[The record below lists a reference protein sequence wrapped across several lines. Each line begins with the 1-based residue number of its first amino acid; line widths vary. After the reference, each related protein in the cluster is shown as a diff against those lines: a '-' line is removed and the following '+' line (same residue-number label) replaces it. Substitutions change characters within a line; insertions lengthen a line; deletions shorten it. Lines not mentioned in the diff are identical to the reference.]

1 MGKSSDTIVAARVPE
16 EIKNQGNLILAKLGY
31 TQTHL
36 INSAY
41 RYVLEFHR
49 LPFESATPKP
59 GKRTLDS
66 KRMRQ
71 LSSEL
76 MALQVSTYDYS
87 LGNTRTLKDVLA
99 EKRGAEYK
107 AQV

>member
-16 EIKNQGNLILAKLGY
+16 EIKDQGNAILAKLGY

-59 GKRTLDS
+59 GKRTLDP
-66 KRMRQ
+66 KRKRQ
-71 LSSEL
+71 LSEEL
-76 MALQVSTYDYS
+76 FALQVSTYDYS
-87 LGNTRTLKDVLA
+87 LGNTRTFKEALT
-99 EKRGAEYK
+99 EKRRAEYE
-107 AQV
+107 AQA